1 MIDTSDPASGISVTQ
16 GLCSFIEASPSPYH
30 TIRAIRGLL
39 DEALFSELQE
49 AEPFELVCGGS
60 YYVVRNSGS
69 IIAFHV
75 GKDCRRPSFRIC
87 ASHSDSPTFCVKSH
101 ATLTGPGPYER
112 LDVEAY
118 GGVIDR
124 TWLDRPLSL
133 AGRVMVSVDDR
144 VEERLMA
151 PDRDLLVIP
160 SVAIHFNR
168 DVNEKGAIDRA
179 HDIYPLYSQAEG
191 APSFTELV
199 ASEVEVEADQVL
211 SWDLGLSTRQKP
223 TIWGPKSEFVSAPHL
238 DDLQCAYGS
247 LVGFIEGS
255 CSGEA
260 EDAITVYCCFNNE
273 EVGSS
278 TLQGAQSTFFSSTI
292 ERICYAL
299 DGSRSAFFEAL
310 ARSFVISCDNAH
322 AVHPNHPELSDEVNR
337 AYMNGGVVI
346 KEAARKTYATDGF
359 SSALFEHVC
368 RKANVP
374 TQRFANRSD
383 IRGGSTLGNLLLRGG
398 ASVHTVDIGL
408 AQLAMHSS
416 FETAGTADTTYLARS
431 LSAFYRTAFEYVRGN
446 TILFQ

>member
-87 ASHSDSPTFCVKSH
+87 ASHSDSPTFRVKSH

-144 VEERLMA
+144 VEEHLMA

-168 DVNEKGAIDRA
+168 DVNEKGAI
-179 HDIYPLYSQAEG
+179 
-191 APSFTELV
+191 V

-346 KEAARKTYATDGF
+346 KEAARQTYATDGF

-398 ASVHTVDIGL
+398 ASVHTGDIGL

-431 LSAFYRTAFEYVRGN
+431 LSAFYRTTFEYARGN